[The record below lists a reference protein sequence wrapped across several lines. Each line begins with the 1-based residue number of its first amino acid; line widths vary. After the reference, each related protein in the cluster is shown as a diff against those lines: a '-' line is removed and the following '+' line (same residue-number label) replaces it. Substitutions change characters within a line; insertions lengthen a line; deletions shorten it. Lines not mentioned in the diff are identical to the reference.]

1 MLDVNRLR
9 VIDAVARHGSVTAA
23 AKELH
28 YSQPSVTH
36 HLARLEA
43 ETGAQLLQ
51 RVGRG
56 IRLTPAGQLL
66 ADRAAEIIGR
76 IDAAGAELS
85 AHVGL
90 NAGRVRLAGFA
101 SANGSL
107 VPAALAT
114 LADRYPSLEISLT
127 DTHPLDALELLRTGK
142 VEVAIIFRYDETE
155 PEPPGVRLHHLLDDP
170 VYVLS
175 TRRERGLATLRD
187 ATWIAGCER
196 CRSHLLSLCADAGF
210 DPRIGYSSDD
220 MVVMQAWVAAGLGVA
235 TQTGLALR
243 AHHIDGVVA
252 TELPG
257 SKRHIYAAT
266 YGEPPDPP
274 ATAAL
279 LEALAE
285 AATSATSSAP
295 IFGPQLT
302 ARFTSATILA
312 SSAAVSSFSAK
323 DVGHMAPSSRFALSL
338 KPSVAYLALNFCA
351 LWKKQTTLPPLAYA
365 GIPYQVFGERAGAL
379 ASMIAWSRSAMAR
392 SGSAISAIFSS
403 TSRSP
408 SALARGPRRPPS
420 PPSRVR
426 ASRLVPRP

>member
-9 VIDAVARHGSVTAA
+9 VVDAVARLGSVTAA

-36 HLARLEA
+36 HIARLEA

-56 IRLTPAGQLL
+56 VRLTPAGELL
-66 ADRAAEIIGR
+66 AERAAEIIGR

-101 SANGSL
+101 SANGSF
-107 VPAALAT
+107 VPAAVAT
-114 LADRYPSLEISLT
+114 LAAKHPGLQISLT
-127 DTHPLDALELLRTGK
+127 DTHPADALELLRTGRI
-142 VEVAIIFRYDETE
+142 EVAVIFRYDDTE
-155 PEPPGVRLHHLLDDP
+155 PEPAGVRLHHLLDDSI
-170 VYVLS
+170 YVLS
-175 TRRERGLATLRD
+175 TRRERGLASLRE

-196 CRSHLLSLCADAGF
+196 CRGHLLAVCADAGF

-243 AHHIDGVVA
+243 AHLIDGVVA

-257 SKRHIYAAT
+257 LKRYIYAAT

-279 LEALAE
+279 LAALAE
-285 AATSATSSAP
+285 AAASVTAPAVPASA
-295 IFGPQLT
+295 
-302 ARFTSATILA
+302 
-312 SSAAVSSFSAK
+312 
-323 DVGHMAPSSRFALSL
+323 
-338 KPSVAYLALNFCA
+338 
-351 LWKKQTTLPPLAYA
+351 
-365 GIPYQVFGERAGAL
+365 
-379 ASMIAWSRSAMAR
+379 
-392 SGSAISAIFSS
+392 
-403 TSRSP
+403 
-408 SALARGPRRPPS
+408 
-420 PPSRVR
+420 
-426 ASRLVPRP
+426 

>member
-56 IRLTPAGQLL
+56 IRLTPAGRLL

-90 NAGRVRLAGFA
+90 SAGRVRLAGFA
-101 SANGSL
+101 SAIGSL
-107 VPAALAT
+107 IPAAVARLAS
-114 LADRYPSLEISLT
+114 RHPGLEINLT
-127 DTHPLDALELLRTGK
+127 DTHPPEAIELLRTGK
-142 VEVAIIFRYDETE
+142 VEVAVIFRYDETE

-175 TRRERGLATLRD
+175 TRHERRGLAGLRD
-187 ATWIAGCER
+187 ATWIAGCDR
-196 CRSHLLSLCADAGF
+196 CRSHLLSMCADAGF

-220 MVVMQAWVAAGLGVA
+220 MVVMQALVSAGLGLA

-243 AHHIDGVVA
+243 AHHVDGVVA

-257 SKRHIYAAT
+257 WERHIYAAT

-279 LEALAE
+279 LTALGE
-285 AATSATSSAP
+285 AATE
-295 IFGPQLT
+295 
-302 ARFTSATILA
+302 
-312 SSAAVSSFSAK
+312 AA
-323 DVGHMAPSSRFALSL
+323 
-338 KPSVAYLALNFCA
+338 
-351 LWKKQTTLPPLAYA
+351 
-365 GIPYQVFGERAGAL
+365 
-379 ASMIAWSRSAMAR
+379 
-392 SGSAISAIFSS
+392 
-403 TSRSP
+403 
-408 SALARGPRRPPS
+408 
-420 PPSRVR
+420 
-426 ASRLVPRP
+426 ASRP